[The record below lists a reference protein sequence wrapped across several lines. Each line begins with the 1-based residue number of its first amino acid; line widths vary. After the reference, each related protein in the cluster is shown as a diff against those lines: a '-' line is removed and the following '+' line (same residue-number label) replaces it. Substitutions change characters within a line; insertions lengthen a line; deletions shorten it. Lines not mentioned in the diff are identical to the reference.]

1 MSHSGSPR
9 LTATGNPTFSN
20 EVSQHIDR
28 VVEAT
33 VKNKV
38 FGSEP
43 LLPLELLQVLNHQ
56 LHKNSLWEMQ
66 FAVIMVMLVFLYCRG
81 NDLLGPQ
88 DDNPD
93 DIKIGMQLSD
103 IKLGHSHIGPTG
115 KVEYIVLDV
124 NGKTEKHSARLVLWR
139 NRKTAVFCPVRFL
152 LWWFAV
158 SGVRDG

>member
-66 FAVIMVMLVFLYCRG
+66 FDHAGI
-81 NDLLGPQ
+81 
-88 DDNPD
+88 
-93 DIKIGMQLSD
+93 
-103 IKLGHSHIGPTG
+103 
-115 KVEYIVLDV
+115 
-124 NGKTEKHSARLVLWR
+124 LVLP
-139 NRKTAVFCPVRFL
+139 RKRFT
-152 LWWFAV
+152 
-158 SGVRDG
+158 RPTR